1 MAEPCGNDECD
12 KCDPKPRWRISA
24 HRIQHITYEREIKA
38 ATLEEAL
45 AIFEGGT
52 AWPTSYDDRYGEI
65 IQQDDPVVTQ
75 ITAETGNNDKSLL
88 TYYREECCFHDL
100 PSRQAASEKPSEETP
115 TSIDLSAASSTNKDI

>member
-1 MAEPCGNDECD
+1 MADPVPKVCGNDDCD

-38 ATLEEAL
+38 ETLEEAL

-65 IQQDDPVVTQ
+65 IQQDDPVATQ
-75 ITAETGNNDKSLL
+75 ITAETGDGDESMLA
-88 TYYREECCFHDL
+88 YYREDCCFHDL
-100 PSRQAASEKPSEETP
+100 ASRQASSKKTP
-115 TSIDLSAASSTNKDI
+115 KAAP